1 MEDNIELL
9 KKENELLK
17 AKLEK
22 LNAKKHNYKQPK
34 GILKFIGNLIA
45 GKNLKNSIYN
55 AITEFNEQ
63 RKISIDTTSQL
74 IASLI
79 RRLTRIGVVGLLI
92 AILPTTLMFFQNRLL
107 KTQNE
112 KIEIQSHLAEAS
124 RRSSQMFIMGEV
136 LSDINSEMKL
146 SGSSKISN
154 TLAGRVVSLSR
165 AMKPYRYL
173 VGNELIGK
181 PISPERGQLLISLCK
196 SKMQPAFFVDEI
208 LQESDFTKSEL
219 INAKLRHA
227 TLRDINL
234 NEANLEGSDLMNV
247 DFQNA
252 SLVKTNLKHL
262 DLDDANLT
270 NANLQQANLTGT
282 FLIRTKLKG
291 ANLTET
297 ILDSVKVDRAD
308 WLRYIKDELKVK
320 GADALNDI
328 YKMDSAYYYASSKF
342 KKPIILRR

>member
-1 MEDNIELL
+1 MDDNIESI
-9 KKENELLK
+9 KKENAILK

-22 LNAKKHNYKQPK
+22 LSTKKRLYNSK
-34 GILKFIGNLIA
+34 GILTFIGNLIA

-55 AITEFNEQ
+55 SINEFNEQ
-63 RKISIDTTSQL
+63 RKISIETTSQL
-74 IASLI
+74 VASLI

-92 AILPTTLMFFQNRLL
+92 AILPTTLMFYQNRLL
-107 KTQNE
+107 KAQNS

-136 LSDINSEMKL
+136 LSDVNSEMKT
-146 SGSSKISN
+146 SGSSRISN

-173 VGNELIGK
+173 VGNTLIEK
-181 PISPERGQLLISLCK
+181 PISPERGQLLITLCK
-196 SKMQPAFFVDEI
+196 SKMQSSFFVDEI

-234 NEANLEGSDLMNV
+234 NDANLTGSDLMNV
-247 DFQNA
+247 DLQNA
-252 SLVKTNLKHL
+252 SLKNAILKRV

-270 NANLQQANLTGT
+270 NVNLEGADLTGA

-291 ANLTET
+291 ANFSGVVM
-297 ILDSVKVDRAD
+297 DSVKVERAD
-308 WLRYIKDELKVK
+308 WLTYIKDDLKLT
-320 GADALNDI
+320 GAKTLFENYRI
-328 YKMDSAYYYASSKF
+328 DSVYYYETSKF
-342 KKPIILRR
+342 KKPMILKK